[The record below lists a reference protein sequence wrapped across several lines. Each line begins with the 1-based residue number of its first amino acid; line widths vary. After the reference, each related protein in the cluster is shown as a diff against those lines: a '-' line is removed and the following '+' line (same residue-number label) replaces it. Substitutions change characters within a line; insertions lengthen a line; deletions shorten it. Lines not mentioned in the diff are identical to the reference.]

1 MGTCNILND
10 LSNRVCISNKFERTS
25 LVQNIIWNPDTCSC
39 KNGKYL
45 GSIIDDWIITCDEVI
60 NAAENKLKYVMST
73 LSINFHNKKG
83 I

>member
-45 GSIIDDWIITCDEVI
+45 GSIIDD
-60 NAAENKLKYVMST
+60 
-73 LSINFHNKKG
+73 
-83 I
+83 

>member
-25 LVQNIIWNPDTCSC
+25 LVQNIIWNPDKCSC

-45 GSIIDDWIITCDEVI
+45 GSIIDD
-60 NAAENKLKYVMST
+60 
-73 LSINFHNKKG
+73 
-83 I
+83 

>member
-1 MGTCNILND
+1 METCNTLND
-10 LSNRVCISNKFERTS
+10 LSNRVCISNKSERTS
-25 LVQNIIWNPDTCSC
+25 LVQNITWNPDICSC

-60 NAAENKLKYVMST
+60 NAAENKSKYVMST